1 MTLARHEHNDNKL
14 RSSGKNMSNWERI
27 MAGAY
32 IDGGWMIISEST
44 VGVDAYGYEAPEA
57 KHDWVIFQG
66 GEHIGDKPTL
76 AEAKKYADAHYL
88 LWPF

>member
-14 RSSGKNMSNWERI
+14 RSSGKNMDDWDME

-32 IDGGWMIISEST
+32 SNGGWMIISEST

-57 KHDWVIFQG
+57 KHDWVVFCG
-66 GEHIGDKPTL
+66 GEYQGSAPTL
-76 AEAKKYADAHYL
+76 RLAKMVAVWS
-88 LWPF
+88 LW